1 MIIMS
6 VDLGKAR
13 TGIAVCDKTE
23 FLASPYT
30 VIFEKSPK
38 QLLEKVS
45 NTAKETKAELIVVGL
60 PKNMDGS
67 EGESA
72 QNARAFAENL
82 SNETGI
88 ECVMQDER
96 GTTITAH
103 NFLNTTNTRGK
114 KRKNVVDE
122 VAATI
127 ILQDYLDKRKSG
139 SNNQNQKI
147 NPSDDFREGYS
158 MHILKILLIIVIIYA
173 ILISCTTDYMAFD
186 ASTVSQCV
194 LPIVMAIVNK
204 VYFDR
209 RKDIFVN

>member
-1 MIIMS
+1 MRI
-6 VDLGKAR
+6 LGLDFGSKTVGVAVSDGLLLTAQGVETIERKDENKLRKTCAR
-13 TGIAVCDKTE
+13 IE
-23 FLASPYT
+23 
-30 VIFEKSPK
+30 
-38 QLLEKVS
+38 
-45 NTAKETKAELIVVGL
+45 ELIAEYEVTEIVLGL

-139 SNNQNQKI
+139 
-147 NPSDDFREGYS
+147 
-158 MHILKILLIIVIIYA
+158 L
-173 ILISCTTDYMAFD
+173 
-186 ASTVSQCV
+186 
-194 LPIVMAIVNK
+194 NK
-204 VYFDR
+204 
-209 RKDIFVN
+209 

>member
-30 VIFEKSPK
+30 VIFEKSPNK
-38 QLLEKVS
+38 LPEKVCEA
-45 NTAKETKAELIVVGL
+45 AKACHAELIVVGL

-72 QNARAFAENL
+72 QNARDFAAQLAEL
-82 SNETGI
+82 TEVET
-88 ECVMQDER
+88 VMQDER

-103 NFLNTTNTRGK
+103 SFLNDTNTRGK

-127 ILQDYLDKRKSG
+127 ILQNFLDARK
-139 SNNQNQKI
+139 NKI
-147 NPSDDFREGYS
+147 
-158 MHILKILLIIVIIYA
+158 
-173 ILISCTTDYMAFD
+173 
-186 ASTVSQCV
+186 
-194 LPIVMAIVNK
+194 
-204 VYFDR
+204 
-209 RKDIFVN
+209 

>member
-38 QLLEKVS
+38 ALPNKVAHA
-45 NTAKETKAELIVVGL
+45 AKDVKAELIVVGL

-72 QNARAFAENL
+72 QNARAFAETL
-82 SNETGI
+82 RELTGI
-88 ECVMQDER
+88 ETVMQDER
-96 GTTITAH
+96 GTTVTAH

-127 ILQDYLDKRKSG
+127 ILQDYLDSRKNG
-139 SNNQNQKI
+139 
-147 NPSDDFREGYS
+147 
-158 MHILKILLIIVIIYA
+158 LK
-173 ILISCTTDYMAFD
+173 
-186 ASTVSQCV
+186 
-194 LPIVMAIVNK
+194 
-204 VYFDR
+204 
-209 RKDIFVN
+209 

>member
-38 QLLEKVS
+38 KLPERIAQ
-45 NTAKETKAELIVVGL
+45 AAIDTKAELIVVGL

-72 QNARAFAENL
+72 RNARAFAAEL
-82 SNETGI
+82 QEITGI
-88 ECVMQDER
+88 ETVMQDER
-96 GTTITAH
+96 GTTVTAH
-103 NFLNTTNTRGK
+103 SLLNTTNTRGK

-127 ILQDYLDKRKSG
+127 ILQDYLDKRKS
-139 SNNQNQKI
+139 QK
-147 NPSDDFREGYS
+147 
-158 MHILKILLIIVIIYA
+158 
-173 ILISCTTDYMAFD
+173 
-186 ASTVSQCV
+186 
-194 LPIVMAIVNK
+194 
-204 VYFDR
+204 
-209 RKDIFVN
+209 